1 MKRKLKKRPLLFLFG
16 IILLV
21 VVGSTLAFFNNRYNL
36 AEQFKTMTFNVDLEE
51 EFYNDFGIDKVTIV
65 NNEES
70 NAPLVLR
77 ISYNE
82 IWQDKNS
89 DNIYLLNNQI
99 NGVDVVTKNFTSA
112 FLNDF
117 VYSDGWYYYKKI
129 LNATESVQI
138 LNSIELN
145 NDLVIDSP
153 YYEDYT
159 NYDYRLVFSYE
170 AIQAD
175 IDAVKDIWDK
185 DITINGNNIL
195 W

>member
-1 MKRKLKKRPLLFLFG
+1 MKKKLKKRPLLFLFG

-21 VVGSTLAFFNNRYNL
+21 VVGSTLALFNNNYNL
-36 AEQFKTMTFNVDLEE
+36 PERFKAMTFNVDLVE
-51 EFYNDFGIDKVTIV
+51 EFYNDFGVDKVSIV

-82 IWQDKNS
+82 LWQDKNG
-89 DNIYLLNNQI
+89 DNIYLLSNQI
-99 NGVDVVTKNFTSA
+99 NGVDVVTKDFTSA

-117 VYSDGWYYYKKI
+117 VYSDGWYYYKKV
-129 LNATESVQI
+129 LNATDSVQI

-145 NDLVIDSP
+145 NDLIIDSP
-153 YYEDYT
+153 YYEDYN
-159 NYDYRLVFSYE
+159 NYDYRLIFSYE

-175 IDAVKDIWDK
+175 IVAVKDIWNK
-185 DITINGNNIL
+185 DIEINGNNIL